1 VVASNVSSQ
10 APQAAPEATALSVML
25 TLLPYLL
32 WIAAFLFMVYMVT
45 RMQVGLGINRK
56 QDRKVYLPPSVSW
69 DSVVDMNEVKS
80 RLLEIAE
87 WVKARKK
94 PYGVILFGPPGTGKT
109 LVAKALANKLGWK
122 FMELRARDVMSKWY
136 GESEFL
142 LESFFDQIPL
152 VAPVVVLIDEID
164 GFAMS
169 REEGVHEVTHRLI
182 NIMLSRLQELHDSN
196 VLAIIIA
203 TTNLPQEIDEALLRP
218 GRFDE
223 VIYVG
228 LPSEDARKEL
238 WKALAGPEVDY
249 EALAKASNRLT
260 PADIKAVVEAV
271 KNKVE
276 LGERRKPTTED
287 YMRELESYKPS
298 LSLQTLLKFED
309 IAKKYSRHK
318 VSEKPYLVKDVKWDD
333 LGDLEEVKREIR
345 EAIEMPIKH
354 REIARTLGVKPAKGV
369 LLYGPPGTGKT
380 SLAKALASELNASF
394 IILSHEELSRVGP
407 FEAPKVISEKFALAR
422 EYAPSIV
429 FIDEIDS
436 WTRVREAN
444 EWRSALTELLVQ
456 MDGIRE
462 LEDVVVVAT
471 TNRPWDLDPALL
483 RPGRFDRLIYV
494 PPPDENGRKAVL
506 KVLMRGLEYD
516 EELIAEVVRKTTN
529 FTPADLKA
537 VVDEVRRSMMKEA
550 LEKGQIR
557 IRVTIEDF
565 EKVLQKFKPSVDP
578 STLAMYEA
586 WRRNHQS

>member
-1 VVASNVSSQ
+1 M
-10 APQAAPEATALSVML
+10 E
-25 TLLPYLL
+25 
-32 WIAAFLFMVYMVT
+32 
-45 RMQVGLGINRK
+45 
-56 QDRKVYLPPSVSW
+56 
-69 DSVVDMNEVKS
+69 EVKR

-87 WVKARKK
+87 WVKVRNK

-109 LVAKALANKLGWK
+109 MIAKALANKLGWK

-136 GESEFL
+136 GESEYL
-142 LESFFDQIPL
+142 MESFFDQIPL

-169 REEGVHEVTHRLI
+169 REGELHEVTHRLI

-196 VLAIIIA
+196 VQAIIIG

-223 VIYVG
+223 VIYVP
-228 LPSEDARKEL
+228 LPNEDARKEL
-238 WKALAGPEVDY
+238 WRSIAGQDVDY
-249 EALAKASNRLT
+249 ETLAKVSNRLS
-260 PADIKAVVEAV
+260 PADIKAVAEAV
-271 KNKVE
+271 RNKVE
-276 LGERRKPTTED
+276 LGEKRRPTTED
-287 YMRELESYKPS
+287 YLRELQSYKPS
-298 LSLQTLLKFED
+298 ISLQTLLKFED

-318 VSEKPYLVKDVKWDD
+318 VAEKPYLIKDVKWDD
-333 LGDLEEVKREIR
+333 LGDLENVKKELR

-354 REIARTLGVKPAKGV
+354 RELAKALGVKPAKGV

-394 IILSHEELSRVGP
+394 IILSHEELARVGP

-422 EYAPSIV
+422 EYAPSIL

-444 EWRSALTELLVQ
+444 EWRGALTELLVQ

-462 LEDVVVVAT
+462 LEDVVVLAT

-483 RPGRFDRLIYV
+483 RPGRFDKLIYV
-494 PPPDENGRKAVL
+494 PPPDLEGRKAVL
-506 KVLMRGLEYD
+506 KVLLKGLEYD
-516 EELIAEVVRKTTN
+516 ESTVDYVAARTEY

-537 VVDEVRRSMMKEA
+537 VVDEVRRNMMKEA
-550 LEKGQIR
+550 LERGAVR
-557 IRVTIEDF
+557 TRVTKEDF
-565 EKVLQKFKPSVDP
+565 EAVLKNVKPSLSPTVL
-578 STLAMYEA
+578 TMYET
-586 WRRNHQS
+586 WRRTQRG